1 MTRNTV
7 LLSGLLV
14 VLLVIAVLVMQKPGE
29 RSSSGETGVL
39 LAPIDSLAVDKIEIK
54 GSGNSLVLQK
64 NGVEWYLQEPV
75 AYRADQSVVATFLH
89 DSKSLE
95 VKNVVSNKPEKHS
108 VFQVDSMGTQVK
120 IFEKGTEK
128 AAFIVGKPTSSYSE
142 LYARRSGSNDVVIAG
157 GASPSAFSRLVKEW
171 RDKTI
176 FTISRETIKEVRFQY
191 GDTTFVLAF
200 TDSTWKIGKDSTQ
213 ESVVNSLISSLSSVR
228 ADDFVDTLIQ
238 HPPKLTAQIAYA
250 GVQLNFFFVKQGEKY
265 LVQSSASPQWFE
277 MPTWRANDILKR
289 KRDLKKP
296 GR

>member
-1 MTRNTV
+1 MTRNTL

-39 LAPIDSLAVDKIEIK
+39 MAPIDSLAVDKIEIK
-54 GSGNSLVLQK
+54 ALGSSVVLQK

-75 AYRADQSVVATFLH
+75 SYRADQSAVAAFLH

-108 VFQVDSMGTQVK
+108 VFQVDSTGTQVK

-128 AAFIVGKPTSSYSE
+128 TAFIVGKPTSSYSE
-142 LYARRSGSNDVVIAG
+142 LYARRSGSNDVLIMS
-157 GASPSAFSRLVKEW
+157 GASPSAFSRPVKEW
-171 RDKTI
+171 RDKIIVT
-176 FTISRETIKEVRFQY
+176 TSRENIKEVRYQY

-200 TDSTWKIGKDSTQ
+200 KDSAWTIGKDSTQ
-213 ESVVNSLISSLSSVR
+213 ESVVNNLISSLSNVR
-228 ADDFVDTLIQ
+228 ADDFVDTLVQ
-238 HPPKLTAQIAYA
+238 HPPKITAQVAYA
-250 GVQLNFFFVKQGEKY
+250 GTQLNFFFVKEGEKY

-277 MPTWRANDILKR
+277 MPSWRANDILKR